1 MSRTRTDL
9 NQDLLAADE
18 ARMQAKLKRQDAR
31 WVRRVDPEDCAGEA
45 AELEREAKRLER
57 MAGGAS

>member
-18 ARMQAKLKRQDAR
+18 ARMQAAMKRQDAR
-31 WVRRVDPEDCAGEA
+31 SVRHVDPEDCTGEA
-45 AELEREAKRLER
+45 AELECEAKRLER
-57 MAGGAS
+57 MAGGVA